1 MGGVSGLTLP
11 PGLGTGDQAGNP
23 AQPPTPSTMTPQQ
36 KLQAFA
42 QLLQVG
48 GKGLQQMFGGGGSGG
63 PSGTPGRVPN
73 VPNIGPPPVPP
84 GSAASQALSQIG
96 LPNSTAGSSGG
107 PGGIQPSQ
115 AGGNVPY
122 NYPTRAARNAGIVTG
137 AINSF
142 TQIAQGIHQ
151 KKFQEQVAE
160 GEQTYQTYLS
170 LQQQLATAQQSGDP
184 EQVKAAQQRLAE
196 FQKDPKVQKVLQTV
210 SDPKKAMSPY
220 SIGVQ
225 RAMQASQQKAMQQA
239 EMEKTQAQAAQAQ
252 QTAAAEAARAA
263 LYKKQAEQSG
273 EVTDLDRFNK
283 ASDKEKQQMIND
295 RVTTQVNAQNKRNQD
310 RIDADIKIANIH
322 AAAIKAAK
330 GPDDLVK
337 SLQLEAKNLNDQLTS
352 IDKQH
357 KALQDSM
364 DKNPVTNWLS
374 GDGKAKQAQMA
385 NLDGQRRQVE
395 GQMKQLEGK
404 LTQMQQGGL
413 IKIDPSS
420 ISVPPPPSGEGSQDS
435 PIIIE

>member
-160 GEQTYQTYLS
+160 G
-170 LQQQLATAQQSGDP
+170 
-184 EQVKAAQQRLAE
+184 
-196 FQKDPKVQKVLQTV
+196 
-210 SDPKKAMSPY
+210 
-220 SIGVQ
+220 
-225 RAMQASQQKAMQQA
+225 
-239 EMEKTQAQAAQAQ
+239 
-252 QTAAAEAARAA
+252 
-263 LYKKQAEQSG
+263 
-273 EVTDLDRFNK
+273 
-283 ASDKEKQQMIND
+283 
-295 RVTTQVNAQNKRNQD
+295 
-310 RIDADIKIANIH
+310 
-322 AAAIKAAK
+322 
-330 GPDDLVK
+330 
-337 SLQLEAKNLNDQLTS
+337 
-352 IDKQH
+352 
-357 KALQDSM
+357 
-364 DKNPVTNWLS
+364 
-374 GDGKAKQAQMA
+374 
-385 NLDGQRRQVE
+385 
-395 GQMKQLEGK
+395 
-404 LTQMQQGGL
+404 
-413 IKIDPSS
+413 
-420 ISVPPPPSGEGSQDS
+420 
-435 PIIIE
+435 